1 MGKVQYKADKGVLHI
16 GGGRF
21 FHANKPKKV
30 TDKAEL
36 LSKFVDLV
44 DAGGDEQTNKPDDP
58 ENNGEQ
64 GSGNDENP
72 DKHTESSLKKLN
84 ADEQK
89 ALIEELGGNVEETN
103 NQDDRIA
110 LILQLQED
118 GQEEGE

>member
-21 FHANKPKKV
+21 FHAKTPKEVENKA
-30 TDKAEL
+30 DL
-36 LSKFVDLV
+36 LSKFVDLE
-44 DAGGDEQTNKPDDP
+44 DAGGDEQTNNP
-58 ENNGEQ
+58 ENGGGQ
-64 GSGNDENP
+64 GSENNENP

-89 ALIEELGGNVEETN
+89 ALIEELGGNVEETS